1 MSTGAAGLTTLERR
15 LWAPMAFLV
24 GALVVVVV
32 DLVVFLVVGVR

>member
-24 GALVVVVV
+24 GALVVVV